1 MFGLKQRSTY
11 EEIIKHV
18 KSQEEQRVSLP
29 NRVAS
34 IIHNSIKYQ
43 SFINEHLNDLE
54 EQQNKAFKHN
64 ILQNEIKKQKGVGNH
79 QVNVKTYDM
88 TKDDDDGDYD
98 TPDSNGNGNGNYL
111 TPTPHSESDIT
122 DTISSV
128 TSEEE
133 KKKQD
138 QLRSVTAKKHI
149 SHSIEGKMLEER
161 VALNKEVTFGAT
173 TRVTYYN
180 KFNEMWR
187 ALNNNELGDNQ
198 EFKLSLVDIKNRLK
212 HFGDVVEEDKKE
224 EKTDIYKGIEALWEQ
239 YNHFKSVRKVL
250 DPNYDTLHNIA
261 MDSVLRGKDIVSAV
275 QALKTQTP
283 ASSSKD
289 HILPTPKAKAK
300 SKAKTEPKNPTR
312 TDVYTAGGT
321 GDTETKTRGRPKGS
335 KNKEKFTLPY

>member
-29 NRVAS
+29 NRVAN

-64 ILQNEIKKQKGVGNH
+64 VLQNEIKKQKGVGNH
-79 QVNVKTYDM
+79 EVNKSTPQQFNIAQ
-88 TKDDDDGDYD
+88 DDDDGDYD

-111 TPTPHSESDIT
+111 TPTPHSERDIT

-173 TRVTYYN
+173 TRVIYYN
-180 KFNEMWR
+180 KFMKMWEEYE
-187 ALNNNELGDNQ
+187 NYKLGDNKD
-198 EFKLSLVDIKNRLK
+198 FILSLLDIKDRLK
-212 HFGDVVEEDKKE
+212 HFGEVVEEDKKE
-224 EKTDIYKGIEALWEQ
+224 EKKRINEGIEALWEQ
-239 YNHFKSVRKVL
+239 YNEFKSVRKVL
-250 DPNYDTLHNIA
+250 DLNYNTFHDIA
-261 MDSVLRGKDIVSAV
+261 MDSVLKGTDIVSAV
-275 QALKTQTP
+275 QAVKTQTP

-289 HILPTPKAKAK
+289 HILPTPKAKGKGRPINPNSVRQHQIRAK
-300 SKAKTEPKNPTR
+300 AEATPKP
-312 TDVYTAGGT
+312 
-321 GDTETKTRGRPKGS
+321 KGRPK
-335 KNKEKFTLPY
+335 KEKFTLPY